1 VPNSHAALRLTELAR
16 TQGKHAVTHDR
27 LMQAYWEEALD
38 IGDLDV
44 LRGLAQELALDGAD
58 DAIAGRLHADTV
70 AAATAQAHA
79 AGINAIPAFV
89 LDRRLLVLGAQP
101 EEVFEQAFAHLTGGA
116 DDGPSTS
123 MAGASEP
130 A

>member
-1 VPNSHAALRLTELAR
+1 VYNPPPAVVPNSHAALRLTELAR
-16 TQGKHAVTHDR
+16 TQSKHAVTHDR
-27 LMQAYWEEALD
+27 LMQAYWEEALN

-44 LRGLAQELALDGAD
+44 LRALAEELALEGAD
-58 DAIAGRLHADTV
+58 DAIVGRLHADAV

-101 EEVFEQAFAHLTGGA
+101 DEVFEQAFAHLEGA
-116 DDGPSTS
+116 DEGRSV
-123 MAGASEP
+123 
-130 A
+130 